1 MIQKVSK
8 PIVLSPTYHDHE
20 SCEHFA
26 NISFHIDMVKVARRQ
41 RRFYDFIIDV
51 SMLEIIF

>member
-8 PIVLSPTYHDHE
+8 PIVLSPTYHE